1 VIQSGMPRLDGSVRG
16 MPKLDRLPWAEGI
29 AVIAYGV
36 RVGLRANRTGVID
49 EYLSALPPAWKFARS
64 SKVERLYS
72 IIAGRANERR
82 GLPPSHLIYANGERL
97 IRAMQ
102 VDRATDAFEHDVQLY
117 VAEMSP
123 RRVFVHAGVVGWR
136 GQAVVIPGRSFSG
149 KTTLTAALIRAG
161 CTYYSDEYAVL
172 DRTGRVH
179 PYTRLLGI
187 REHGHFERATRYHV
201 ETLGGKRGVR
211 PLPVALI
218 IVSQYEPNSR
228 WRPRRLS
235 AGEGALALL
244 ENTVS
249 ARREPQAALATLR
262 RVVASSV
269 VLKGKRG
276 AAQSV
281 VDFILSWLEKNAAK
295 PVDKHQPINV

>member
-1 VIQSGMPRLDGSVRG
+1 M
-16 MPKLDRLPWAEGI
+16 
-29 AVIAYGV
+29 IAYGV
-36 RVGLRANRTGVID
+36 RLGLRANRAGVIN

-64 SKVERLYS
+64 SRVERLYS
-72 IIAGRANERR
+72 IIAGRADTRR

-97 IRAMQ
+97 VRAAQ
-102 VDRATDAFEHDVQLY
+102 VERAADAFEHDVQLY

-149 KTTLTAALIRAG
+149 KTTLTAALVRAG

-187 REHGHFERATRYHV
+187 REHGHFERATRYEV

-218 IVSQYEPNSR
+218 IISQYQSNSR
-228 WRPRRLS
+228 WRPRRLT

-262 RVVASSV
+262 RAVASSV
-269 VLKGKRG
+269 VLKSRRG
-276 AAQSV
+276 EAQAV
-281 VDFILSWLEKNAAK
+281 VDFIIDCLEKNADN
-295 PVDKHQPINV
+295 PVDNHQPINV